1 MIRTEGLT
9 KVFGGRDEEFLAV
22 DALDLEVSEG
32 EVFGFLGP
40 NGAGKTTTVRMLAT
54 LVGASAGRAWVNGI
68 QVGTGNDAQIRA
80 RIGILTESPGL
91 YERLSAERNAL
102 LVLAPLL
109 TVLAV
114 SAAIIVSSRASD
126 PAAAQQV
133 GGLVVLPLVLL
144 LISTLSGLVQLSGT
158 VFWIAA
164 ALVAAVDAVLLRL
177 GVQLFQ
183 RESILTRW
191 K

>member
-9 KVFGGRDEEFLAV
+9 KVFGGRDEQFLAV

-40 NGAGKTTTVRMLAT
+40 NSAGKTTTVRMLAT

-102 LVLAPLL
+102 LVLAPL

-133 GGLVVLPLVLL
+133 GGLA
-144 LISTLSGLVQLSGT
+144 QLSGT

>member
-9 KVFGGRDEEFLAV
+9 KVFGGRDEQFLAV

-91 YERLSAERNAL
+91 YQRLSAERNAL

-133 GGLVVLPLVLL
+133 GGLA
-144 LISTLSGLVQLSGT
+144 QLSGT

-164 ALVAAVDAVLLRL
+164 ALVAAVDVVLLRL

>member
-9 KVFGGRDEEFLAV
+9 KVFGGRDEQFLAV

-40 NGAGKTTTVRMLAT
+40 NSAGKTTTVRMLAT

-91 YERLSAERNAL
+91 YERLSAERNAM
-102 LVLAPLL
+102 LVLAPL

-133 GGLVVLPLVLL
+133 GGLA
-144 LISTLSGLVQLSGT
+144 QLSGT